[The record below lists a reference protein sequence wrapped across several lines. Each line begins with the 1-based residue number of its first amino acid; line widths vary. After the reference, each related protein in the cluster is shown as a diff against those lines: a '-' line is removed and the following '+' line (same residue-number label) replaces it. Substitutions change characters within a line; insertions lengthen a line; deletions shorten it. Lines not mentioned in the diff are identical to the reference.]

1 MEKQQGSPS
10 KILKIKLPYDSLI
23 LLMSIR
29 LKELKGFPG
38 GSVAKNAPSNAG
50 DVGDVGSIPVS
61 GRSPGLQNGNLL

>member
-1 MEKQQGSPS
+1 
-10 KILKIKLPYDSLI
+10 
-23 LLMSIR
+23 MSIR